1 VRDERWHPVPR
12 RQSEL
17 VVMAQARQFDLFG
30 EQEAKEAA
38 RVAKERAAAEWRAR
52 FERAPVP
59 PPPLY
64 PGDVPAPGRETRVWL
79 GWVCPACKVVEPN
92 EFLLGNNH
100 GYHLH
105 WPGHVPYR
113 AEFGATCSRLELLA
127 AHALYDKRR
136 AMIRH
141 LIAAGMDDEQIAAQV
156 GFWSASMT
164 AGLRKDDAKAARLA
178 ARAARGEIVKV
189 PHGSDCPCA
198 FCDGPCTCP
207 SCQAFRGIPVE
218 VEGRPF

>member
-1 VRDERWHPVPR
+1 
-12 RQSEL
+12 
-17 VVMAQARQFDLFG
+17 MAQARQYDLFG
-30 EQEAKEAA
+30 EQEAKEAG
-38 RVAKERAAAEWRAR
+38 REAKERVAAEWRAR
-52 FERAPVP
+52 FERAEWVP
-59 PPPLY
+59 TWTTSAD
-64 PGDVPAPGRETRVWL
+64 GTPAPPKL

-141 LIAAGMDDEQIAAQV
+141 LIAVGMDDEQIE
-156 GFWSASMT
+156 
-164 AGLRKDDAKAARLA
+164 RR
-178 ARAARGEIVKV
+178 R
-189 PHGSDCPCA
+189 
-198 FCDGPCTCP
+198 
-207 SCQAFRGIPVE
+207 
-218 VEGRPF
+218 EGRPAGRASRPGGDRQGSSRVGLPLRVLRRPVRLPVLRVIPADRTMRRTRGSRRDAVLMTEGDKG

>member
-1 VRDERWHPVPR
+1 
-12 RQSEL
+12 L
-17 VVMAQARQFDLFG
+17 
-30 EQEAKEAA
+30 
-38 RVAKERAAAEWRAR
+38 
-52 FERAPVP
+52 FERAEWVP
-59 PPPLY
+59 TATTSAD
-64 PGDVPAPGRETRVWL
+64 GTPAPPKL

-113 AEFGATCSRLELLA
+113 AEFGATCARLELLA

-136 AMIRH
+136 ALIRH
-141 LIAAGMDDEQIAAQV
+141 LIAVGMDDEQIAAQV
-156 GFWSASMT
+156 GFWSAST
-164 AGLRKDDAKAARLA
+164 IAGYRKDDAKAARRA

-198 FCDGPCTCP
+198 FCDGPCGCP
-207 SCQAFRGIPVE
+207 SCESFRRTGRCAEPE
-218 VEGRPF
+218 EAEGMLF